1 MPNLHSD
8 KTTLKD
14 APARCV
20 ACGAEDP
27 EDRLDAERLGAI
39 RRARAEAVFSTC
51 LRLSHDG
58 MTPLASLYDELLR
71 DGGPWLRA
79 DVDDALDHLAHAG
92 RISIVADYGEV
103 VILVPAR
110 RAA

>member
-39 RRARAEAVFSTC
+39 RRARAEAVFS
-51 LRLSHDG
+51 D
-58 MTPLASLYDELLR
+58 MPPALA
-71 DGGPWLRA
+71 
-79 DVDDALDHLAHAG
+79 
-92 RISIVADYGEV
+92 
-103 VILVPAR
+103 
-110 RAA
+110 